1 MKKII
6 AILAAAMSILAVAS
20 CGSKEHKYTETEL
33 LLVDKNWAPDV
44 NANLQS
50 SNEAFESSTGISSDI
65 QLGGDVKTIG
75 DFLSGKYFFGKDT
88 EDPSILVYSITTG
101 KGLLSAVTGAGRWEM
116 SADGKTLFL
125 TPYDYEAGAYA
136 ETPTR
141 YEIVE
146 LTADKLVWKEEGS
159 SLTKTFVAE

>member
-6 AILAAAMSILAVAS
+6 VILAAAMSILAVAS

-50 SNEAFESSTGISSDI
+50 GNEAFESSTGISSDI

-75 DFLSGKYFFGKDT
+75 
-88 EDPSILVYSITTG
+88 
-101 KGLLSAVTGAGRWEM
+101 AGRWEM
-116 SADGKTLFL
+116 SADGKTLSL

-136 ETPTR
+136 EAPTR

-159 SLTKTFVAE
+159 RVTKTFVAE

>member
-6 AILAAAMSILAVAS
+6 VILAAAMSILAVAS
-20 CGSKEHKYTETEL
+20 CGSKEHKYTE
-33 LLVDKNWAPDV
+33 N
-44 NANLQS
+44 
-50 SNEAFESSTGISSDI
+50 
-65 QLGGDVKTIG
+65 
-75 DFLSGKYFFGKDT
+75 
-88 EDPSILVYSITTG
+88 PSILVYSITTG
-101 KGLLSAVTGAGRWEM
+101 KGLLSATTGAGRWEM
-116 SADGKTLFL
+116 SADGKTLSL

-159 SLTKTFVAE
+159 RVTKTFVAE